1 MITAKMDPKR
11 ENHEVHLEVVKDPKI
26 PYKDRSKLKDTK
38 RVEHANSWGSQ
49 FFNHYLTDPNA
60 ESFNER
66 ERKNRYA
73 IHYLSKSDLRDL
85 SPVVTQ
91 CLNLIE
97 ETSKSDYLA
106 SEIGWS
112 RIKKRK
118 EMLLP
123 DMRYVIFEDAYF
135 AGMEIDVAGFV
146 SFMITYED
154 GYEVLYIYEI
164 HFREKSRG
172 FGWATM
178 LMDIAEQIGW
188 EVGVEKAMLTVFK
201 ANEKAIN
208 WYKKRG
214 YDVDEYSPEPRKL
227 RNGTIKES
235 KYLIMSKR
243 LKIEGEEIPAGGR
256 ATVRRELAEI
266 MARDK
271 AGQFTKGIDYGKVKV
286 RDLTAADFK
295 DLRKAVEDTNDT

>member
-1 MITAKMDPKR
+1 MNPMR
-11 ENHEVHLEVVKDPKI
+11 ENHTVHLEVVKDQKI
-26 PYKDRSKLKDTK
+26 PYEDRSKLKDTK

-73 IHYLSKSDLRDL
+73 IHYMSKSDLRGL
-85 SPVVTQ
+85 SHVVTQ

-97 ETSKSDYLA
+97 KTSKADYLA

-123 DMRYVIFEDAYF
+123 DMRYVVFEDAYF

-154 GYEVLYIYEI
+154 GHEVLYIYEI

-188 EVGVEKAMLTVFK
+188 KVGVEKAMLTVFK

-227 RNGTIKES
+227 RNGTVKES

-243 LKIEGEEIPAGGR
+243 LREEGEEVSPRGRGTVDREVKEMMAREKAGG
-256 ATVRRELAEI
+256 
-266 MARDK
+266 DK
-271 AGQFTKGIDYGKVKV
+271 SGIDYGKIKV
-286 RDLTAADFK
+286 RDPTAADFK
-295 DLRKAVEDTNDT
+295 VVKKAAEDTEGT

>member
-1 MITAKMDPKR
+1 MNPMR
-11 ENHEVHLEVVKDPKI
+11 ENHTVHLDVVKDQKI
-26 PYKDRSKLKDTK
+26 PYKDRSKLKLEK
-38 RVEHANSWGSQ
+38 RVEHANSWGDR
-49 FFNHYLTDPNA
+49 FFDHYLTDPNA
-60 ESFNER
+60 ENFNKR
-66 ERKNRYA
+66 QMKNRYA
-73 IHYLSKSDLRDL
+73 IHYKSKSDLGGM
-85 SPVVTQ
+85 SNVVTQ

-97 ETSKSDYLA
+97 ETSKSDYVA

-112 RIKKRK
+112 RVKKRK

-123 DMRYVIFEDAYF
+123 DMRYIIFEDWF
-135 AGMEIDVAGFV
+135 FGGMEIDVAGFV

-154 GYEVLYIYEI
+154 GHEVLYIYEI

-201 ANEKAIN
+201 ANEKAIS

-227 RNGTIKES
+227 RNGTVKES
-235 KYLIMSKR
+235 KYLILSKCLR
-243 LKIEGEEIPAGGR
+243 EEGEDVPPRGR
-256 ATVRRELAEI
+256 GTVDREVKEM
-266 MARDK
+266 MAREEAGEDK
-271 AGQFTKGIDYGKVKV
+271 SGIDYGKIKV
-286 RDLTAADFK
+286 RDPTAADFK
-295 DLRKAVEDTNDT
+295 VVKKAAEDTQGT